1 MPTTPAKN
9 LLYRAALPILAP
21 HSRGQMTHHASGH
34 PLTTLPNYERILAKH
49 HVFGASLLLQDG
61 ANCALCNTSTAKPEH
76 LAQENTR
83 YRVAS
88 ITKMAT
94 ALVTLRCIDNGLF
107 ALDSEAASLLP
118 DGEKAPALSG
128 VTVRHLLCHT
138 SGLRDLPILDS
149 CLKEGKPYTELLRQ
163 PEIRACAPGQQLIYS
178 NFGFGLLGSLIEQ
191 AIEMGISAL
200 VKQDVE
206 KAEQAIKF
214 DVEVDEQEKTI
225 EALCMKLLLQQQP
238 VAKDLRLISAALKMI
253 TDMERIGDHAADIS
267 EMTIL
272 MADSDYEKS
281 AINMEVIKEMAK
293 ETTDM
298 VIKSVDAFVNK
309 DLELAR
315 WVINR
320 DDVVDDLFD
329 SFRKE
334 LIQKINENVKNGEMA
349 TDMLMVAK
357 YFERIGDH
365 ATNIAEW
372 VIYSITGKHEDE

>member
-1 MPTTPAKN
+1 MILRAGSVMT
-9 LLYRAALPILAP
+9 YRKKC
-21 HSRGQMTHHASGH
+21 RNVDQ
-34 PLTTLPNYERILAKH
+34 
-49 HVFGASLLLQDG
+49 
-61 ANCALCNTSTAKPEH
+61 
-76 LAQENTR
+76 
-83 YRVAS
+83 S
-88 ITKMAT
+88 IT
-94 ALVTLRCIDNGLF
+94 G
-107 ALDSEAASLLP
+107 
-118 DGEKAPALSG
+118 
-128 VTVRHLLCHT
+128 
-138 SGLRDLPILDS
+138 
-149 CLKEGKPYTELLRQ
+149 KERGKWKIMRNRFDRQLQVLNDELI
-163 PEIRACAPGQQLIYS
+163 EM
-178 NFGFGLLGSLIEQ
+178 GSLIEQ

-225 EALCMKLLLQQQP
+225 ESLCMKLLLQQQP

-334 LIQKINENVKNGEMA
+334 LIQKINENVKNGEQA